1 MKNIFLIFKN
11 DVMKIHKNVIA
22 MIVIMGITVIPTLY
36 AWFNISASWDPYGNT
51 GELKLAVASDDEG
64 YTGEL
69 IAVKINMGDQIL
81 SSLHKNKQFN
91 WVFTDSKTAQKGVK
105 SGKYYAAIV
114 IPKDFSQKMMSV
126 FSSNTEHPDLTYYQ
140 NEKENAIAPIITGKG
155 ATAVQKQINET
166 FIETVA
172 QTALDAF
179 QIVSSAAQEAGDDSM
194 VDHLIDNLNQMGT
207 DLGSVAGT
215 VQSLSDMTDSA
226 ITMLN
231 TTTEFL
237 QESGSGT
244 KSSVS
249 SLENSDLSSLTSL
262 VSGTS
267 KTISDALTQNASFY
281 TAVSDAVD
289 KALDSYNSDAQAA
302 SNALTSV
309 SSRVQTVIDEYTK
322 LSDALTAIANEHPEL
337 TILNDAVTSINQKIQ
352 LAIDRQTA
360 IRDKINAAAEA
371 LPTATAN
378 AAELKSELDALI
390 AQATSSV
397 TEVKTTYENNVKG
410 NLDSL
415 SANLD
420 STTGSISS
428 MLGDLDKS
436 IQNIAGVTGSA
447 SNGLTGLQKTLSNS
461 AELLN
466 EASEKLTSLAA
477 TLSSEDSKDLSAVTN
492 LLSEDPE
499 TIASFLSSPVKLD
512 EKKIYPIE
520 NYGSAMAPFY
530 STLAIWVGAVVM
542 AAMLKV
548 TVADSTK
555 KILFH
560 PKEYQLYIGRILL
573 LIIIG
578 FMQSALICL
587 GDLFF
592 LGIQCKHPVMFVLT
606 GMFTSF
612 VYVNL
617 IYALTVSFG
626 DIGKAIAVVLMVMQ
640 VAGSGG
646 TFPIQCAPK
655 FFQVVY
661 PLLPFTH
668 SMNAMR
674 ECIAGFYGTTY
685 AAEIGKLAIY
695 LVPSLLLGL
704 LLRKPIIKMND
715 AFMEK
720 LESTHLI

>member
-1 MKNIFLIFKN
+1 
-11 DVMKIHKNVIA
+11 MKIHKNVIA

-166 FIETVA
+166 FIETIA

-194 VDHLIDNLNQMGT
+194 VDHLINNLNQMGT
-207 DLGSVAGT
+207 DLGSAAGT

-262 VSGTS
+262 VSGTT

-371 LPTATAN
+371 LPAATTN
-378 AAELKSELDALI
+378 ASELKSELDTLI

-420 STTGSISS
+420 STTSSISS

-447 SNGLTGLQKTLSNS
+447 SDGLTGLQKTLSNS

-466 EASEKLTSLAA
+466 EASGKLTSLAA

-555 KILFH
+555 KKLFH

-626 DIGKAIAVVLMVMQ
+626 DIGKAVAVVLMVMQ

-685 AAEIGKLAIY
+685 ATELGKLAIF

-715 AFMEK
+715 TFMEK

>member
-1 MKNIFLIFKN
+1 
-11 DVMKIHKNVIA
+11 
-22 MIVIMGITVIPTLY
+22 
-36 AWFNISASWDPYGNT
+36 
-51 GELKLAVASDDEG
+51 
-64 YTGEL
+64 
-69 IAVKINMGDQIL
+69 MGDQIL

-91 WVFTDSKTAQKGVK
+91 WVFTDSKSAQKGVK

-126 FSSNTEHPDLTYYQ
+126 FSSTTEHPDLTYYQ

-520 NYGSAMAPFY
+520 NYGSAMTPFY

-555 KILFH
+555 KKLFH

-685 AAEIGKLAIY
+685 ATELGKLAIF
-695 LVPSLLLGL
+695 LAPSLLLGL

>member
-51 GELKLAVASDDEG
+51 GELKLAVASDDKG

-520 NYGSAMAPFY
+520 NYGSAMTPFY

-555 KILFH
+555 KKLFH

-715 AFMEK
+715 AFIEK

>member
-166 FIETVA
+166 FIETIA

-207 DLGSVAGT
+207 DLGSAAGT

-262 VSGTS
+262 VSGTT

-281 TAVSDAVD
+281 TAVSNAVD

-337 TILNDAVTSINQKIQ
+337 TILNDAVASINQKIQ

-378 AAELKSELDALI
+378 ASELKSELDTLI

-447 SNGLTGLQKTLSNS
+447 SDGLTGLQKTLSNS
-461 AELLN
+461 ASLLN
-466 EASEKLTSLAA
+466 EASGKLTSLAA

-555 KILFH
+555 KKLFH
-560 PKEYQLYIGRILL
+560 PKEHQLYIGRILL

-626 DIGKAIAVVLMVMQ
+626 DIGKAVAVVLMVMQ

-685 AAEIGKLAIY
+685 ATELGKLAIF

>member
-337 TILNDAVTSINQKIQ
+337 TILNDAVASINQKIQ

-378 AAELKSELDALI
+378 AAELKSELGTLI
-390 AQATSSV
+390 TQATSSV

-436 IQNIAGVTGSA
+436 IQNIAGVTGST
-447 SNGLTGLQKTLSNS
+447 SDGLTGLQKTLSNS

-466 EASEKLTSLAA
+466 EASGKLTSLAA

-520 NYGSAMAPFY
+520 NYGSAMTPFY

-555 KILFH
+555 KKLFH

-685 AAEIGKLAIY
+685 ATELSKLAIF
-695 LVPSLLLGL
+695 LAPSLLLGL

>member
-51 GELKLAVASDDEG
+51 GELKLAVASDDKG

>member
-91 WVFTDSKTAQKGVK
+91 WVFTDSKSAQKGVK

-126 FSSNTEHPDLTYYQ
+126 FSSTTEHPDLTYYQ

-194 VDHLIDNLNQMGT
+194 VDHLIDNLNLMGT

>member
-166 FIETVA
+166 FIETIA

-207 DLGSVAGT
+207 DLGSAAGT

-262 VSGTS
+262 VSGTT

-371 LPTATAN
+371 LPAATAN
-378 AAELKSELDALI
+378 ASELKSELDTLI

-447 SNGLTGLQKTLSNS
+447 SDGLTGLQKTLSNS

-466 EASEKLTSLAA
+466 EASGKLTSLAA

-555 KILFH
+555 KKLFH

-626 DIGKAIAVVLMVMQ
+626 DIGKAVAVVLMVMQ

-674 ECIAGFYGTTY
+674 ECIAGFYRTTY
-685 AAEIGKLAIY
+685 ATELGKLAIF

>member
-91 WVFTDSKTAQKGVK
+91 WVFTDSKSAQKGVK

-126 FSSNTEHPDLTYYQ
+126 FSSTTEHPDLTYYQ

>member
-51 GELKLAVASDDEG
+51 GELKLAVANDDEG

-91 WVFTDSKTAQKGVK
+91 WVFTDSKSAQKGVK

-207 DLGSVAGT
+207 DLGSAAGT

-249 SLENSDLSSLTSL
+249 SLKNSDLSSLTSL

-281 TAVSDAVD
+281 NAVSDAVD

-337 TILNDAVTSINQKIQ
+337 TILNDAVASINQKIQ

-447 SNGLTGLQKTLSNS
+447 SDGLTGLQKTLSNS

-466 EASEKLTSLAA
+466 EASGKLTSLAA

-555 KILFH
+555 KKLFH

-655 FFQVVY
+655 FFQLVY

-685 AAEIGKLAIY
+685 AAELGKLAIF
-695 LVPSLLLGL
+695 LAPSLLLGL

>member
-51 GELKLAVASDDEG
+51 GELKLAVASDDKG

-281 TAVSDAVD
+281 TAVSNAVD

>member
-1 MKNIFLIFKN
+1 
-11 DVMKIHKNVIA
+11 MKIHKNVIA

-166 FIETVA
+166 FIETIA

-207 DLGSVAGT
+207 DLGSAAGT

-262 VSGTS
+262 VSGTT

-337 TILNDAVTSINQKIQ
+337 TILNDAVASINQKIQ

-371 LPTATAN
+371 LPAATAN
-378 AAELKSELDALI
+378 ASELKSELDTLI

-447 SNGLTGLQKTLSNS
+447 SDGLTGLQKTLSNS
-461 AELLN
+461 ASLLN
-466 EASEKLTSLAA
+466 EASGKLTSLAA
-477 TLSSEDSKDLSAVTN
+477 TLSSEDSKDLSAITN

-499 TIASFLSSPVKLD
+499 TIASFLSSPVKLE

-555 KILFH
+555 KKLFH

-685 AAEIGKLAIY
+685 ATELGKLAIF

-704 LLRKPIIKMND
+704 LLRKPIIRMND

>member
-337 TILNDAVTSINQKIQ
+337 TILNDAVASINQKIQ

-378 AAELKSELDALI
+378 AAELKSELDTLI

-436 IQNIAGVTGSA
+436 IQNIAGVTGST
-447 SNGLTGLQKTLSNS
+447 SDGLTGLQKTLSNS

-466 EASEKLTSLAA
+466 EASGKLTSLAA

-520 NYGSAMAPFY
+520 NYGSAMTPFY

-555 KILFH
+555 KKLFH

-674 ECIAGFYGTTY
+674 ECIAGFYGTAY

-704 LLRKPIIKMND
+704 LLRKPIIKMNE

>member
-91 WVFTDSKTAQKGVK
+91 WVFTDSKSAQKGVK

-126 FSSNTEHPDLTYYQ
+126 FSSTTEHPDLTYYQ

-520 NYGSAMAPFY
+520 NYGSAMTPFY

-555 KILFH
+555 KKLFH

-685 AAEIGKLAIY
+685 ATELGKLAIF
-695 LVPSLLLGL
+695 LAPSLLLGL

>member
-166 FIETVA
+166 FIETIA

-207 DLGSVAGT
+207 DLGSAAGT

-262 VSGTS
+262 VSGTT

-289 KALDSYNSDAQAA
+289 KALDSYNSDVQAA

-371 LPTATAN
+371 LPAATAN
-378 AAELKSELDALI
+378 ASELKSELDTLI

-447 SNGLTGLQKTLSNS
+447 SDGLTGLQKTLSNS

-466 EASEKLTSLAA
+466 EASGKLTSLAA

-555 KILFH
+555 KKLFH

-578 FMQSALICL
+578 FMQSTLICL

-685 AAEIGKLAIY
+685 ATELGKLAIF

>member
-51 GELKLAVASDDEG
+51 GELKLAVASDDKG

-466 EASEKLTSLAA
+466 EVSEKLTSLAA

-685 AAEIGKLAIY
+685 AAEIGKLVIY

>member
-51 GELKLAVASDDEG
+51 GELKLAVASDDKG

-378 AAELKSELDALI
+378 AAELKSELDTLI

-555 KILFH
+555 KKLFH

-674 ECIAGFYGTTY
+674 ECIAGFYGTAY

-704 LLRKPIIKMND
+704 LLRKPIIKMNE

>member
-166 FIETVA
+166 FIETIA

-207 DLGSVAGT
+207 DLGSAAGT

-262 VSGTS
+262 VSGTT

-371 LPTATAN
+371 LPAATAN
-378 AAELKSELDALI
+378 ASELKSELDTLI

-466 EASEKLTSLAA
+466 EASGKLTSLAA

-492 LLSEDPE
+492 LLSENPE

-555 KILFH
+555 KKLFH

-685 AAEIGKLAIY
+685 ATELGKLAIF

>member
-1 MKNIFLIFKN
+1 
-11 DVMKIHKNVIA
+11 
-22 MIVIMGITVIPTLY
+22 
-36 AWFNISASWDPYGNT
+36 
-51 GELKLAVASDDEG
+51 
-64 YTGEL
+64 
-69 IAVKINMGDQIL
+69 MGDQIL

-309 SSRVQTVIDEYTK
+309 SSRVQTVYE
-322 LSDALTAIANEHPEL
+322 
-337 TILNDAVTSINQKIQ
+337 AV
-352 LAIDRQTA
+352 
-360 IRDKINAAAEA
+360 
-371 LPTATAN
+371 
-378 AAELKSELDALI
+378 
-390 AQATSSV
+390 
-397 TEVKTTYENNVKG
+397 
-410 NLDSL
+410 
-415 SANLD
+415 
-420 STTGSISS
+420 
-428 MLGDLDKS
+428 
-436 IQNIAGVTGSA
+436 
-447 SNGLTGLQKTLSNS
+447 
-461 AELLN
+461 
-466 EASEKLTSLAA
+466 
-477 TLSSEDSKDLSAVTN
+477 
-492 LLSEDPE
+492 
-499 TIASFLSSPVKLD
+499 
-512 EKKIYPIE
+512 
-520 NYGSAMAPFY
+520 
-530 STLAIWVGAVVM
+530 
-542 AAMLKV
+542 
-548 TVADSTK
+548 
-555 KILFH
+555 
-560 PKEYQLYIGRILL
+560 
-573 LIIIG
+573 
-578 FMQSALICL
+578 
-587 GDLFF
+587 
-592 LGIQCKHPVMFVLT
+592 
-606 GMFTSF
+606 
-612 VYVNL
+612 
-617 IYALTVSFG
+617 
-626 DIGKAIAVVLMVMQ
+626 
-640 VAGSGG
+640 
-646 TFPIQCAPK
+646 
-655 FFQVVY
+655 
-661 PLLPFTH
+661 
-668 SMNAMR
+668 
-674 ECIAGFYGTTY
+674 
-685 AAEIGKLAIY
+685 
-695 LVPSLLLGL
+695 
-704 LLRKPIIKMND
+704 
-715 AFMEK
+715 
-720 LESTHLI
+720 

>member
-166 FIETVA
+166 FIETIA

-207 DLGSVAGT
+207 DLGSAAGT

-262 VSGTS
+262 VSGTT

-371 LPTATAN
+371 LPAATAN
-378 AAELKSELDALI
+378 ASELKSELDTLI

-555 KILFH
+555 KKLFH

>member
-51 GELKLAVASDDEG
+51 GELKLAVASDDKG

-267 KTISDALTQNASFY
+267 KTISDALTQNAIFY

-555 KILFH
+555 KKLFH

>member
-166 FIETVA
+166 FIETIA

-207 DLGSVAGT
+207 DLGSAAGT

-262 VSGTS
+262 VSGTT

-371 LPTATAN
+371 LPAATAN
-378 AAELKSELDALI
+378 ASELKSELDALI

-447 SNGLTGLQKTLSNS
+447 FDGLTGLQKTLSNS

-466 EASEKLTSLAA
+466 EASGKLTSLAA

-499 TIASFLSSPVKLD
+499 TISSFLSSPVKLD

-530 STLAIWVGAVVM
+530 STLAIWVGSVVM

-555 KILFH
+555 KKLFH

-685 AAEIGKLAIY
+685 ATELGKLAIF

-704 LLRKPIIKMND
+704 LLRKPIIRMND

>member
-166 FIETVA
+166 FIETIA

-207 DLGSVAGT
+207 DLGSAAGT

-262 VSGTS
+262 VSGTT

-337 TILNDAVTSINQKIQ
+337 TILNDAVASINQKIQ

-371 LPTATAN
+371 LPAATAN
-378 AAELKSELDALI
+378 ASELKSELDTLI

-447 SNGLTGLQKTLSNS
+447 SDGLTGLQKTLSNS

-466 EASEKLTSLAA
+466 EASGKLTSLAA

-520 NYGSAMAPFY
+520 NYGSAMTPFY

-555 KILFH
+555 KKLTN
-560 PKEYQLYIGRILL
+560 PKEHQLYIGRILL

-685 AAEIGKLAIY
+685 ATELGKLAIF

>member
-51 GELKLAVASDDEG
+51 GELKLAVASDDKG

-267 KTISDALTQNASFY
+267 KTISDALTQNAIFY

>member
-91 WVFTDSKTAQKGVK
+91 WVFTDSKSAQKGVK

-126 FSSNTEHPDLTYYQ
+126 FSSTTEHPDLTYYQ

-166 FIETVA
+166 FIETIA

-207 DLGSVAGT
+207 DLGSAAGT

-249 SLENSDLSSLTSL
+249 SLKNSDLSSLTSL
-262 VSGTS
+262 VSGTT

-309 SSRVQTVIDEYTK
+309 SSRVQTVINEYTK

-371 LPTATAN
+371 LPAATAN
-378 AAELKSELDALI
+378 ASELKSELDTLI

-447 SNGLTGLQKTLSNS
+447 SDGLTGLQKTLSNS

-466 EASEKLTSLAA
+466 EASGKLTSLAA
-477 TLSSEDSKDLSAVTN
+477 TLSSKDSKDLSAVTN

-555 KILFH
+555 KKLFH

-685 AAEIGKLAIY
+685 ATELGKLAIF

>member
-166 FIETVA
+166 FIETIA

-207 DLGSVAGT
+207 DLGSAAGT

-262 VSGTS
+262 VSGTT

-371 LPTATAN
+371 LPAATAN
-378 AAELKSELDALI
+378 ASELKSELDALI

-447 SNGLTGLQKTLSNS
+447 FDGLTGLQKTLSNS

-466 EASEKLTSLAA
+466 EASGKLTSLAA

-499 TIASFLSSPVKLD
+499 TISSFLSSPVKLD

-530 STLAIWVGAVVM
+530 STLAIWVGSVVM

-555 KILFH
+555 KKLFH

-685 AAEIGKLAIY
+685 ATELGKLAIF

-704 LLRKPIIKMND
+704 LLRKPIIKIND

>member
-166 FIETVA
+166 FIETIA

-207 DLGSVAGT
+207 DLGSAAGT

-262 VSGTS
+262 VSGTT

-371 LPTATAN
+371 LPAATAN
-378 AAELKSELDALI
+378 ASELKSELDTLI

-447 SNGLTGLQKTLSNS
+447 SDGLTGLQKTLSNS

-466 EASEKLTSLAA
+466 EASGKLTSLAA

-555 KILFH
+555 KKLFH

-685 AAEIGKLAIY
+685 ATELGKLAIF

-715 AFMEK
+715 TFMEK

>member
-1 MKNIFLIFKN
+1 
-11 DVMKIHKNVIA
+11 
-22 MIVIMGITVIPTLY
+22 
-36 AWFNISASWDPYGNT
+36 
-51 GELKLAVASDDEG
+51 
-64 YTGEL
+64 
-69 IAVKINMGDQIL
+69 MGDQIL

-322 LSDALTAIANEHPEL
+322 LSDALTAIANELPEL
-337 TILNDAVTSINQKIQ
+337 TILNDAVASINQKIQ

-378 AAELKSELDALI
+378 AAELKSELDTLI
-390 AQATSSV
+390 TQATSSV

-436 IQNIAGVTGSA
+436 IQNIAGVTGST
-447 SNGLTGLQKTLSNS
+447 SDGLTGLQKTLSNS

-466 EASEKLTSLAA
+466 EASGKLTSLAA
-477 TLSSEDSKDLSAVTN
+477 TLSSENSKDLSAVTN

-520 NYGSAMAPFY
+520 NYGSAMTPFY

-555 KILFH
+555 KKLFH

-685 AAEIGKLAIY
+685 ATELGKLAIF
-695 LVPSLLLGL
+695 LAPSLLLGL

>member
-166 FIETVA
+166 FIETIA

-207 DLGSVAGT
+207 DLGSAAGT

-262 VSGTS
+262 VSGTT

-337 TILNDAVTSINQKIQ
+337 TILNDAVTIINQKIQ

-371 LPTATAN
+371 LPAATAN
-378 AAELKSELDALI
+378 ASELKSELDTLI

-447 SNGLTGLQKTLSNS
+447 SDGLTGLQKTLSNS

-466 EASEKLTSLAA
+466 EASGKLTSLAA

-520 NYGSAMAPFY
+520 NYGSAMTPFY

-555 KILFH
+555 KKLFH
-560 PKEYQLYIGRILL
+560 PKEHQLYIGRILL

-685 AAEIGKLAIY
+685 ATELGKLAIF

>member
-166 FIETVA
+166 FIETIA

-207 DLGSVAGT
+207 DLGSAAGT

-262 VSGTS
+262 VSGTT

-281 TAVSDAVD
+281 TAVSNAVD

-371 LPTATAN
+371 LPAATAN
-378 AAELKSELDALI
+378 ASELKSELDTLI

-447 SNGLTGLQKTLSNS
+447 SDGLTGLQKTLSNS
-461 AELLN
+461 ASLLN
-466 EASEKLTSLAA
+466 EASGKLTSLAA

-499 TIASFLSSPVKLD
+499 TISSFLSSPVKLD
-512 EKKIYPIE
+512 EKKIYSIE

-555 KILFH
+555 KKLFH

-626 DIGKAIAVVLMVMQ
+626 DIGKAVAVVLMVMQ

-685 AAEIGKLAIY
+685 ATELGKLAIF

>member
-69 IAVKINMGDQIL
+69 ISVKINMGDQIL

-237 QESGSGT
+237 QKSGSGT

-262 VSGTS
+262 VSGTT

-337 TILNDAVTSINQKIQ
+337 TILNDAVASINQKIQ

-378 AAELKSELDALI
+378 AAELKSELDTLI

-420 STTGSISS
+420 STTSSISS

-436 IQNIAGVTGSA
+436 IQNIAGVTGST
-447 SNGLTGLQKTLSNS
+447 SDGLTGLQKTLSNS
-461 AELLN
+461 ASLLN
-466 EASEKLTSLAA
+466 EASWKLTSLAA

-555 KILFH
+555 KKLSH

-592 LGIQCKHPVMFVLT
+592 LGIQCKHPVIFVLT

-685 AAEIGKLAIY
+685 ATELGKLAIF

-715 AFMEK
+715 AFIEK

>member
-1 MKNIFLIFKN
+1 MKNIFLILKN
-11 DVMKIHKNVIA
+11 DLMKIHKNVIA
-22 MIVIMGITVIPTLY
+22 MIVTMGITVIPTLY

-91 WVFTDSKTAQKGVK
+91 WVFTDSKSAQKGVK

-126 FSSNTEHPDLTYYQ
+126 FSSTTEHPDLTYYQ

-520 NYGSAMAPFY
+520 NYGSAMTPFY

-555 KILFH
+555 KKLFH

-685 AAEIGKLAIY
+685 ATELGKLAIF
-695 LVPSLLLGL
+695 LAPSLLLGL

>member
-69 IAVKINMGDQIL
+69 ISVKINMGDQIL

-237 QESGSGT
+237 QKSGSGT

-337 TILNDAVTSINQKIQ
+337 TILNDAVASINQKIQ

-378 AAELKSELDALI
+378 AAELKSELDTLI

-420 STTGSISS
+420 STTSSISS

-436 IQNIAGVTGSA
+436 IQNIAGVTGST
-447 SNGLTGLQKTLSNS
+447 SDGLTGLQKTLSNS
-461 AELLN
+461 ASLLN
-466 EASEKLTSLAA
+466 EASWKLTSLAA

-555 KILFH
+555 KKLSH

-592 LGIQCKHPVMFVLT
+592 LGIQCKHPVIFVLT

-685 AAEIGKLAIY
+685 ATELGKLAIF

-715 AFMEK
+715 AFIEK

>member
-69 IAVKINMGDQIL
+69 ISVKINMGDQIL

-207 DLGSVAGT
+207 DLGSAAGT

-262 VSGTS
+262 VSGTT

-371 LPTATAN
+371 LPAATAN
-378 AAELKSELDALI
+378 ASELKSELDTLI

-447 SNGLTGLQKTLSNS
+447 SDGLTGLQKTLSNS

-466 EASEKLTSLAA
+466 EASGKLTSLAA

-555 KILFH
+555 KKLSH

-592 LGIQCKHPVMFVLT
+592 LGIQCKHPVIFVLT

-685 AAEIGKLAIY
+685 ATELGKLAIF

-715 AFMEK
+715 AFIEK

>member
-166 FIETVA
+166 FIETIA

-207 DLGSVAGT
+207 DLGSAAGT

-262 VSGTS
+262 VSGTT

-371 LPTATAN
+371 LPAATAN
-378 AAELKSELDALI
+378 ASELKSELDTLI

-447 SNGLTGLQKTLSNS
+447 SDGLTGLQKTLSNS

-466 EASEKLTSLAA
+466 EASGKLTSLAA

-492 LLSEDPE
+492 LLSEDSE
-499 TIASFLSSPVKLD
+499 TISSFLSSPVKLD

-555 KILFH
+555 KKLFH

-685 AAEIGKLAIY
+685 ATELGKLAIF

>member
-166 FIETVA
+166 FIETIA

-207 DLGSVAGT
+207 DLGSAAGT

-262 VSGTS
+262 VSGTT

-371 LPTATAN
+371 LPAATAN
-378 AAELKSELDALI
+378 ASELKSELDTLI

-397 TEVKTTYENNVKG
+397 TEIKTTYENNVKG

-447 SNGLTGLQKTLSNS
+447 SDGLTGLQKTLSNS

-466 EASEKLTSLAA
+466 EASGKLTSLAA

-555 KILFH
+555 KKLFH

-674 ECIAGFYGTTY
+674 ECIAGFYRTTY
-685 AAEIGKLAIY
+685 ATELGKLAIF

>member
-1 MKNIFLIFKN
+1 
-11 DVMKIHKNVIA
+11 MKIHKNVIA

-337 TILNDAVTSINQKIQ
+337 TILNDAVASINQKIQ

-378 AAELKSELDALI
+378 AAELKSELDTLI
-390 AQATSSV
+390 TQATSSV

-436 IQNIAGVTGSA
+436 IQNIAGVTGST
-447 SNGLTGLQKTLSNS
+447 SDGLTGLQKTLSNS

-466 EASEKLTSLAA
+466 EASGKLTSLAA

-520 NYGSAMAPFY
+520 NYGSAMTPFY

-555 KILFH
+555 KKLFH

-674 ECIAGFYGTTY
+674 ECIAGFYGTAY

-704 LLRKPIIKMND
+704 LLRKPIIKMNET
-715 AFMEK
+715 FMEK

>member
-337 TILNDAVTSINQKIQ
+337 TILNDAVASINQKIQ

-378 AAELKSELDALI
+378 AAELKSELDTLI
-390 AQATSSV
+390 TQATSSV

-420 STTGSISS
+420 STTCSISS

-436 IQNIAGVTGSA
+436 IQNIAGVTGST
-447 SNGLTGLQKTLSNS
+447 SDGLTGLQKTLSNS

-466 EASEKLTSLAA
+466 EASGKLTSLAA

-520 NYGSAMAPFY
+520 NYGSAMTPFY

-555 KILFH
+555 KKLFH

-592 LGIQCKHPVMFVLT
+592 LGIQCKHPVMFILT

-685 AAEIGKLAIY
+685 ATELSKLAIF
-695 LVPSLLLGL
+695 LAPSLLLGL